1 MAAIFGVNVL
11 RPYAFDGSREEQV
24 HQAID
29 SAALWFLQFVLDLG
43 ADYTG
48 IDIRPCQRCDGGAFV
63 HDTQCVATIRLRG
76 QRGFHSFLPASY
88 G

>member
-48 IDIRPCQRCDGGAFV
+48 IDIGPC
-63 HDTQCVATIRLRG
+63 
-76 QRGFHSFLPASY
+76 
-88 G
+88 